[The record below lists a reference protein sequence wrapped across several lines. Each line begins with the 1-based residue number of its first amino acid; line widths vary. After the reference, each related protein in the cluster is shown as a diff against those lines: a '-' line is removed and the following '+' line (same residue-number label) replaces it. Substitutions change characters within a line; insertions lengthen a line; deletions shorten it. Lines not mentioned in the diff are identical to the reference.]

1 MKNCPELQFVKKKKP
16 RGWKFM
22 QILSQHST
30 WEQQLF
36 NTPLLAAGEQPEAAH
51 RRVKKKNVLFNK
63 SAEITLISQPQDN
76 DESSAARKKKRSVRD
91 TKQEVHSQ
99 PDAHPSFKAL
109 TKLLITQLAAGDTNA
124 GRGETKKKVK
134 WHLIDAHVV
143 LKVECQSSLWAS
155 LSLSPVRGATRTL
168 SKQRRNPPTL
178 KIKKKLQ
185 YSRYFWF
192 LLPAHRRGD
201 NWVTARRWH
210 DLKVT
215 TSGGFLERGGQDGRG
230 SRTRVHLARTCAT
243 KVSPVTSGVDLTRT
257 GERVQWTQHDVNNM

>member
-1 MKNCPELQFVKKKKP
+1 MRAAAIQYTAASGWRTTRGGSSEGEKKK
-16 RGWKFM
+16 RTF
-22 QILSQHST
+22 
-30 WEQQLF
+30 QQVCRNHTHYTTSRQRWVLCS
-36 NTPLLAAGEQPEAAH
+36 
-51 RRVKKKNVLFNK
+51 KK
-63 SAEITLISQPQDN
+63 
-76 DESSAARKKKRSVRD
+76 KKKRSVRD

-178 KIKKKLQ
+178 KKKKKKL
-185 YSRYFWF
+185 
-192 LLPAHRRGD
+192 
-201 NWVTARRWH
+201 
-210 DLKVT
+210 
-215 TSGGFLERGGQDGRG
+215 
-230 SRTRVHLARTCAT
+230 AT
-243 KVSPVTSGVDLTRT
+243 I
-257 GERVQWTQHDVNNM
+257 